1 MVKNGSRRRP
11 RLKVT
16 GGAKGVVNHAGTR
29 LLADMADATGLTGG
43 LSVAMAPTK
52 ARQRGWDRGEVLV
65 DVAVSLADGATSFSD
80 LAVLADQPAVFG
92 MVASVPTAWRTVEAV
107 DEAAAQRIATAR
119 AEARAAVWAV
129 GVDPGFYVIDIDG
142 TLIGSHSEK
151 QGAAAN
157 YKKGFGF
164 YPIVAYLDAT
174 GEALAGLLRP
184 GNAGSATAE
193 DHKTVLDLSLEQLP
207 VDPAQVEVIAR
218 VDTAGMSHGFLDH
231 CRARQVRYIV
241 GHPLTV
247 DIAKVLVKRPNQAWV
262 PAISADGAEIRDNG
276 EVTEITD
283 LIDLSGW
290 PEGTRMIA
298 RREDPHP
305 GAQLSFTDLDGHRF
319 GVLVTDLTD
328 DDIGYLEALYRGRGR
343 VECRI
348 ADAKD
353 TAMANL
359 PSASFA
365 INAAWLTCVLIAQD
379 LTTWTQ
385 LLTLEGELASA
396 QPKRLRYCLFH
407 TAAII
412 VTNGRQ
418 RRLRLADTWPW
429 TDQLV
434 AAFDRLH
441 HIRFQP

>member
-1 MVKNGSRRRP
+1 M
-11 RLKVT
+11 
-16 GGAKGVVNHAGTR
+16 VNHAGAR

-52 ARQRGWDRGEVLV
+52 SRRRGWDRGDVLV
-65 DVAVSLADGATSFSD
+65 DMAVCLADGGKSFSD
-80 LAVLADQPAVFG
+80 LAVLADQPELFG
-92 MVASVPTAWRTVEAV
+92 PVASVPTAWRTLEAV
-107 DEAAAQRIATAR
+107 DAAAAQRIAAAR
-119 AEARAAVWAV
+119 ADARAAVWAA
-129 GVDPGFYVIDIDG
+129 GADPGFYVIDLDG

-151 QGAAAN
+151 EGAAPN

-164 YPIVAYLDAT
+164 HPIVAYLDGT

-184 GNAGSATAE
+184 GNAGSWTAA
-193 DHKTVLDLSLEQLP
+193 DHITVLDDALFQLP
-207 VDPAQVEVIAR
+207 VDPAEVEVIAR
-218 VDTAGMSHGFLDH
+218 VDTAGMSHEFLEH
-231 CRARQVRYIV
+231 CGSRAVRFVV

-247 DIAKVLVKRPNQAWV
+247 DIAKILVKRPDRVWV
-262 PAISADGAEIRDNG
+262 EAISADGAEIGENG

-283 LIDLSGW
+283 LVDLSGW

-305 GAQLSFTDLDGHRF
+305 GAQLTFTDMNGRRYQ
-319 GVLVTDLTD
+319 VIATDLQD
-328 DDIGYLEALYRGRGR
+328 DDIAYLEALYRGRGR
-343 VECRI
+343 VECSI

-353 TAMANL
+353 TGMTNL

-365 INAAWLTCVLIAQD
+365 INAAWLTCVCIAQD
-379 LTTWTQ
+379 LIAWTQ
-385 LLTLEGELASA
+385 LLTLDGELARA

-412 VTNGRQ
+412 ATSGRQ
-418 RRLRLADTWPW
+418 KRLRLPDTWPW
-429 TDQLV
+429 TLQLI

-441 HIRFQP
+441 TIRFQT